1 MEKVIETWLAPPQR
15 QEYDPILAAA
25 FARGDEAYSRTCRCG
40 RKEGGG
46 EWVIRATKARILKSS
61 RVDSRDNTHIGW
73 KRDLNLTLFAGQEL
87 PEVIYGD
94 NSLEV
99 CHAPTGLRISFTAL
113 AALRC
118 WALLDHPPIPHWAE
132 LLQAQLESKNAAAA
146 GGKSSRKKGQKTETQ
161 TVGTGAHQWDYTF
174 TTSFEGCTD
183 VIPAEGE
190 DDEKDWGG
198 KDTTT
203 NHFGYGLPAR
213 PSSNGDSCY
222 ARPAVDLACGKS
234 KLRGAL
240 CNCTNGRTPL
250 IRRPVSVSAH
260 LTSPHLSPSSQQP
273 IAARSSKASS
283 ASMVHEGKEQ
293 RTLPPPPPPPPPE
306 WLPVPTEGQ
315 KNMDIAA
322 MVREE
327 LPLPQ
332 PPVAVEERRSRPE
345 ELPFF
350 DTVDFWLD
358 NLDPHSLSFLRASVI
373 ATRSFWA
380 VQLRFFVRVNG
391 VKARLIDT
399 KYTCRFGS
407 NSEVYREH
415 SWREG
420 SWNELVR
427 GLNGASRNPAGT
439 KAPRH
444 VDFGGFGDLIAF
456 RNLPLLRPPSYHM
469 LVLPHKPASLLPEA
483 TSTVQSKPNSLWTV
497 SRVSPT
503 KCFDLCGCYEW
514 VGTIRRDYGIKESGV
529 TSIPS
534 AIIVP
539 DGGAS
544 VQAMRFTV
552 AGSGRGDGSIMWH
565 RLAPEGVSFLTAA
578 LSPLVGSRER
588 CSVSVASEYADIPTA
603 PKQPHPQQCA
613 GCYLLAL
620 GDNRGAVHIWDAM
633 TGVPLSNYSLLP
645 PAPPLSIT
653 PTADGSTS
661 NCRNHAVSKGW
672 PTQHWVGHLCW
683 NTPSKNPTNGI
694 HKGEDSVHLMLAAAA
709 GRTATMTAVSI
720 ATQAQSGASTPR
732 SAAVGSEEEGGDGE
746 DETRRE
752 IIAVSPSMVYTSLA
766 ARREHPLADGTG
778 TVSAIG
784 LMRSAALSSPLPPSP
799 PSSGVAGHSLA
810 IGGYG
815 GIYWLHEK
823 AETRLSQKRTALP
836 ISQGTTGAEE
846 VDSGKDFEGAS
857 SVCDSPSSH
866 NRPHEIGATATI
878 TFAISPEERWLA
890 VGCLDRRMRIFDLKQ
905 STGTSEDAGT
915 VVELTRG
922 ENEEE
927 APRVELH
934 SLKNQPH
941 LNGESGRVVKWLD
954 SGRCVVRLDDGRGPF
969 NIAPKNLKRIST
981 HHINKNGEDYGRGEF
996 GHRGG
1001 LNKGSTNAVDWVG
1014 FDGPVKTI
1022 LFSGDHRGGSGRG
1035 EWLAAMGGSTLL
1047 VIPRRLRPGKAP
1059 IRCVVTCPHDSQETN
1074 FGALAWCPFP
1084 PAGRLSASIS
1094 SPSAPPTPLSLSD
1107 DSASTKSIRQSDSSL
1122 LAAMNASS
1130 GRTYV
1135 FDVAS
1140 TNEAVPR
1147 CCAPLLVVDP
1157 PGDIAAGRAI
1167 GGASQHV
1174 LFVEAFREEWPA
1186 PGGDESASTADS
1198 SSAANSKRNGDKKE
1212 RIPAMLISHGNS
1224 AAVYLI

>member
-222 ARPAVDLACGKS
+222 ARPAVDLARGKS
-234 KLRGAL
+234 KLREAL

-250 IRRPVSVSAH
+250 IRRPASVSAH
-260 LTSPHLSPSSQQP
+260 LMSPHLSPSPQQSVAP
-273 IAARSSKASS
+273 RSSKASS
-283 ASMVHEGKEQ
+283 ASMVHEGKEK
-293 RTLPPPPPPPPPE
+293 RALLPPPPPG
-306 WLPVPTEGQ
+306 WLPAPAEEQ
-315 KNMDIAA
+315 KNTDIAA
-322 MVREE
+322 MMREE

-332 PPVAVEERRSRPE
+332 PPTALEEPCSRPE
-345 ELPFF
+345 KYPFF

-358 NLDPHSLSFLRASVI
+358 NLDPHSLSFLRASVV
-373 ATRSFWA
+373 ATSSFWA

-399 KYTCRFGS
+399 KFTCRFEAS
-407 NSEVYREH
+407 SESATVYREQ
-415 SWREG
+415 SLREG
-420 SWNELVR
+420 SWNELIR
-427 GLNGASRNPAGT
+427 GLNVASRNPAGT

-444 VDFGGFGDLIAF
+444 VDFGGFGDRIAF

-469 LVLPHKPASLLPEA
+469 LVIAQKPASLLPEA
-483 TSTVQSKPNSLWTV
+483 TSTVQSKLNSPWAVL
-497 SRVSPT
+497 RASPT
-503 KCFDLCGCYEW
+503 KCVDLRGCYEW
-514 VGTIRRDYGIKESGV
+514 VGTIRDYGITGSGV
-529 TSIPS
+529 SSIPS
-534 AIIVP
+534 AIIVQH
-539 DGGAS
+539 GGAS
-544 VQAMRFTV
+544 VQAIRFTV
-552 AGSGRGDGSIMWH
+552 ADGDQGDDSLLWH
-565 RLAPEGVSFLTAA
+565 RLAPEGVSFLSAA
-578 LSPLVGSRER
+578 LSPRFGNRER
-588 CSVSVASEYADIPTA
+588 CRVSTAPEHAGTPTA
-603 PKQPHPQQCA
+603 PNQPHPQQCT
-613 GCYLLAL
+613 GYYLLAL
-620 GDNRGAVHIWDAM
+620 GDDRGAVHIWDAM
-633 TGVPLSNYSLLP
+633 TGVPLSTYSLLP
-645 PAPPLSIT
+645 PAPPLPPP
-653 PTADGSTS
+653 PTASGSTS
-661 NCRNHAVSKGW
+661 NYRSHAVSKGW
-672 PTQHWVGHLCW
+672 STQYWVGHLCW
-683 NTPSKNPTNGI
+683 STPSNNPINDI
-694 HKGEDSVHLMLAAAA
+694 HTGEDRAQLVLAAAA
-709 GRTATMTAVSI
+709 GRIATMTTVAVASL
-720 ATQAQSGASTPR
+720 AQSGASTPR
-732 SAAVGSEEEGGDGE
+732 STAVCSNDEGVDG
-746 DETRRE
+746 
-752 IIAVSPSMVYTSLA
+752 ILALSPSMVSTSLA
-766 ARREHPLADGTG
+766 ARREHSLADGTG

-784 LMRSAALSSPLPPSP
+784 LMPSAALSSSLPLSP
-799 PSSGVAGHSLA
+799 PSTDVAGRSLA

-815 GIYWLHEK
+815 GIYWLHEQ
-823 AETRLSQKRTALP
+823 AETRVSEKGTSLP
-836 ISQGTTGAEE
+836 ISEGMTKAEE
-846 VDSGKDFEGAS
+846 VDCGMDFDEGS
-857 SVCDSPSSH
+857 SNACDSHSSRT
-866 NRPHEIGATATI
+866 RPHEIGATATI
-878 TFAISPEERWLA
+878 TLAVSPDERWLA
-890 VGCLDRRMRIFDLKQ
+890 IGCLDRRMRIFDLKH
-905 STGTSEDAGT
+905 STGTSEDAET
-915 VVELTRG
+915 MVEFTRRG
-922 ENEEE
+922 NEED
-927 APRVELH
+927 APLVKLH

-954 SGRCVVRLDDGRGPF
+954 SGRCAVKLDDGRGPF
-969 NIAPKNLKRIST
+969 NIAPKNLKRNST
-981 HHINKNGEDYGRGEF
+981 NRTLNSEEYGSGEF

-1022 LFSGDHRGGSGRG
+1022 LFSGTRRGGG

-1047 VIPRRLRPGKAP
+1047 VIPRRLRPGKAA
-1059 IRCVVTCPHDSQETN
+1059 IRCVVTCPHDSQATK

-1084 PAGRLSASIS
+1084 SARRLCL
-1094 SPSAPPTPLSLSD
+1094 PSSLSD
-1107 DSASTKSIRQSDSSL
+1107 DTTSTEVIRQRDSSL
-1122 LAAMNASS
+1122 LAAMDMSS

-1140 TNEAVPR
+1140 TNKAVPH
-1147 CCAPLLVVDP
+1147 CCAPFFVVDP
-1157 PGDIAAGRAI
+1157 PGDFAGRVI
-1167 GGASQHV
+1167 GASSASFTPPQHV
-1174 LFVEAFREEWPA
+1174 LFVDAFREARPT
-1186 PGGDESASTADS
+1186 PRGDESAAAADN
-1198 SSAANSKRNGDKKE
+1198 SSAADSKLKRNGDDEE
-1212 RIPAMLISHGNS
+1212 RTPAMLISHGNS